1 MGRMTLANL
10 HRYAL
15 VLFLLGH
22 ATPALANAPKPLT
35 IKVWLAELQLAPTQ
49 AIIDYCRAAL
59 PGRAQDLKDARA
71 EYLQISSEAMGRVA
85 RKLSR
90 KELDAPAPPD
100 VVLLVDFVIKEQIA
114 AIKKFRADEYCDVL
128 PDRLEAVTV
137 DELEKSISTAF
148 ERYARQFYAKAGP

>member
-1 MGRMTLANL
+1 
-10 HRYAL
+10 
-15 VLFLLGH
+15 
-22 ATPALANAPKPLT
+22 
-35 IKVWLAELQLAPTQ
+35 
-49 AIIDYCRAAL
+49 
-59 PGRAQDLKDARA
+59 
-71 EYLQISSEAMGRVA
+71 MGRVA